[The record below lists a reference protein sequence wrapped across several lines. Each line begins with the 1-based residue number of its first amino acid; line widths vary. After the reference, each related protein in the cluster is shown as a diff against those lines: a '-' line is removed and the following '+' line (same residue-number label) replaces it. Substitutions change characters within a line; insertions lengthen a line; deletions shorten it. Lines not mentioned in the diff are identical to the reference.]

1 MKKIHQK
8 LVRDN
13 IPDIII
19 SVPDVKVKI
28 KILNDDTDYKTALG
42 LKLTEETRE
51 LLEVLRNDPDNKKAI
66 MDEVADIKEVVDAII
81 VAYGIEPLAAANFQ
95 IDKKLL
101 KGGFEKRIYL
111 EETESC

>member
-8 LVRDN
+8 LVRDK
-13 IPDIII
+13 IPDIIKN
-19 SVPDVKVKI
+19 VHGVKATTR
-28 KILNDDTDYKTALG
+28 ILHDDFDYKTALSF
-42 LKLTEETRE
+42 KLIEETRE
-51 LLEVLRNDPDNKKAI
+51 LLEVVRNNPDNINAI
-66 MDEVADIKEVVDAII
+66 IDEVADIKEVVDAII
-81 VAYGIEPLAAANFQ
+81 VAYGIDPLTAANHQ